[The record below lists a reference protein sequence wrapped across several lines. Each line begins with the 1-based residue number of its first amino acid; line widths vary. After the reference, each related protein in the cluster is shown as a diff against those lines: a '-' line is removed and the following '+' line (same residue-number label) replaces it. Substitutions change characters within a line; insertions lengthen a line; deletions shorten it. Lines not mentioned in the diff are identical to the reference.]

1 MNEKQIVAHRQGAA
15 NINCSTKL
23 FLSLLRAVKCS
34 KTNALLKTKRP
45 SNLGLLSKGGGG
57 GGGHLSTL
65 NFTNFKMSYLIQ
77 FLSYVHTVFAFQ
89 LLLTRSILNSRK
101 IKTIP
106 NFNFKKI

>member
-57 GGGHLSTL
+57 GGGAFIDSKFYQLQNVISHPIFVVCTYCFRFSTSL
-65 NFTNFKMSYLIQ
+65 DALYLKQ
-77 FLSYVHTVFAFQ
+77 
-89 LLLTRSILNSRK
+89 
-101 IKTIP
+101 
-106 NFNFKKI
+106 